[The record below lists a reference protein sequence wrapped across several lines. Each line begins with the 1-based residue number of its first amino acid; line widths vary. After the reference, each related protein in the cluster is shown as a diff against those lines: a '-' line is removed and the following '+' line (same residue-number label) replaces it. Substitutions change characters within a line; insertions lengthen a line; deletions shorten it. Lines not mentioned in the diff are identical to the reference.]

1 MDTIATMHPDY
12 LKALEGSRLPNGATI
27 LEIEYDNANLMGI
40 VFARSS
46 GFQPWVTWEFYRGD
60 LASTSCGH
68 YFSNLVEAALDFQE
82 RTKKIH

>member
-1 MDTIATMHPDY
+1 MDTIATLHPDY
-12 LKALEGSRLPNGATI
+12 LTYLKGEKLPNGATI
-27 LEIEYDNANLMGI
+27 LEIEYDNNNLMGI
-40 VFARSS
+40 VLARVS
-46 GFQPWVTWEFYRGD
+46 GFQPYVTWEIYRGD